1 MVNNNKWM
9 GMLGLATKAGK
20 IAFGTEASTECIN
33 KKKAKLVIV
42 AEDSSDKT
50 KKNFE
55 FLCQKNNIPLLVFE
69 TVENLSKA
77 IGNKN
82 KAIICIK
89 DKNFADEISKII
101 CGGETIGKN

>member
-1 MVNNNKWM
+1 MTNNNKLF

-20 IAFGTEASTECIN
+20 VTFGTEASIECIN
-33 KKKAKLVIV
+33 KKKAKLVII
-42 AEDSSDKT
+42 ATDSSEKT

-55 FLCQKNNIPLLVFE
+55 FLCQKNEIPIYIYE
-69 TVENLSKA
+69 TIENLSKA

-89 DKNFADEISKII
+89 DKNFADNISKII
-101 CGGETIGKN
+101 SGGETIGKN